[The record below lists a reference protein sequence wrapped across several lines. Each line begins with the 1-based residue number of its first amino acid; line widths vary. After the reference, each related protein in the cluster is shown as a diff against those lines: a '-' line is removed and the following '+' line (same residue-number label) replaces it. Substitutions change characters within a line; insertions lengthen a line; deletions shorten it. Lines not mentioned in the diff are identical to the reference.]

1 MENTSTVTLLAGGS
15 LLLGL
20 IAAALFI
27 YFMLSQRRKRS
38 EKKPPSV
45 TETKQSAPAPPP
57 EPTSVPAASARE
69 PQKTHKLHSLFV
81 IFANPSP
88 ETTQQLTDWLRQV
101 EAIYDPV
108 TKVYHVPGKQPSNP
122 VTIANAFLP
131 GEMPDLYRDANHEVK
146 GISLLVKPPLHKRR
160 NQQMIVFVDIAKQA
174 AEIFQGELLD
184 GDREP
189 ATEAT
194 YQRIIG

>member
-1 MENTSTVTLLAGGS
+1 MENTSMVTLLAGGS
-15 LLLGL
+15 LILGL
-20 IAAALFI
+20 VAAALFL

-38 EKKPPSV
+38 QTEFIAS
-45 TETKQSAPAPPP
+45 TETKQATTAPP
-57 EPTSVPAASARE
+57 EPAQVPPVSAKE
-69 PQKTHKLHSLFV
+69 PQKTHKQHSLFV

-131 GEMPDLYRDANHEVK
+131 GEMPDLYRDSNHEVK

>member
-15 LLLGL
+15 LILGL
-20 IAAALFI
+20 IAAGLFF

-38 EKKPPSV
+38 KK
-45 TETKQSAPAPPP
+45 ESAPVEQPAANATLEPAPKAPPAAKD
-57 EPTSVPAASARE
+57 EPKTSFK
-69 PQKTHKLHSLFV
+69 QHSLFV
-81 IFANPSP
+81 VFDNPSP
-88 ETTQQLTDWLRQV
+88 DTTQQLTDWLRQV
-101 EAIYDPV
+101 EAKYDPL

-131 GEMPDLYRDANHEVK
+131 GEMPDLFRDSNHEVK

-160 NQQMIVFVDIAKQA
+160 NQQMIVFVDLAKQA
-174 AEIFQGELLD
+174 AEIFQGQLLD
-184 GDREP
+184 ADRNP
-189 ATEAT
+189 ATDNT

>member
-1 MENTSTVTLLAGGS
+1 MENTSMVTLLAGGS
-15 LLLGL
+15 LILGL
-20 IAAALFI
+20 VAAVLFL

-38 EKKPPSV
+38 QKELPSS
-45 TETKQSAPAPPP
+45 TETTQSTTTSPPQPAQEPPVAAQESKTTFKQ
-57 EPTSVPAASARE
+57 
-69 PQKTHKLHSLFV
+69 HSLFV
-81 IFANPSP
+81 VFANPSP
-88 ETTQQLTDWLRQV
+88 ETTQQLTDWLRQI
-101 EAIYDPV
+101 EAKYDPL

-131 GEMPDLYRDANHEVK
+131 GEMPDLYRDSNHEVK

-184 GDREP
+184 ADREP

>member
-15 LLLGL
+15 LILGL
-20 IAAALFI
+20 IAAGLFF

-38 EKKPPSV
+38 KKESMHIEHPPANA
-45 TETKQSAPAPPP
+45 TLEPAAP
-57 EPTSVPAASARE
+57 EPPVTNEEPKTSFK
-69 PQKTHKLHSLFV
+69 QHSLFV
-81 IFANPSP
+81 VFDNPSP

-101 EAIYDPV
+101 EAKYDPL

-131 GEMPDLYRDANHEVK
+131 GEMPDLFRDSNHEVK
-146 GISLLVKPPLHKRR
+146 GISLLVKPPLRKRR
-160 NQQMIVFVDIAKQA
+160 NQQMIVFVDLAKQA
-174 AEIFQGELLD
+174 AEIFQGKLLD
-184 GDREP
+184 ADREP
-189 ATEAT
+189 ATEVT

>member
-1 MENTSTVTLLAGGS
+1 MENTLMVTLLAGGS

-27 YFMLSQRRKRS
+27 YFLLSQRRKRS
-38 EKKPPSV
+38 EKKPPSM
-45 TETKQSAPAPPP
+45 TETKQAAPAP
-57 EPTSVPAASARE
+57 ESTSVPPASARE
-69 PQKTHKLHSLFV
+69 PQKTHKQHSLFV

-101 EAIYDPV
+101 EAIYDPI

-131 GEMPDLYRDANHEVK
+131 GEMPDLYRDANHEIK

-160 NQQMIVFVDIAKQA
+160 NQQMIVFVDLAKQA
-174 AEIFQGELLD
+174 TEIFQGKLLD
-184 GDREP
+184 AEREP
-189 ATEAT
+189 ATDAT
-194 YQRIIG
+194 YQHIIG

>member
-1 MENTSTVTLLAGGS
+1 MENISMVTLVAGGS

-20 IAAALFI
+20 IAAALFF

-38 EKKPPSV
+38 EKETVSAEPKQAVPAPSPQPTSEPPISS
-45 TETKQSAPAPPP
+45 SAP
-57 EPTSVPAASARE
+57 E
-69 PQKTHKLHSLFV
+69 KTHKQHSLFV
-81 IFANPSP
+81 VFDTPSLA
-88 ETTQQLTDWLRQV
+88 TTQQLTDWLRQV
-101 EAIYDPV
+101 EAVYDPL

-131 GEMPDLYRDANHEVK
+131 GEMPDLYRDSNHEVK

-160 NQQMIVFVDIAKQA
+160 NQQMIVFVDLAKQV
-174 AEIFQGELLD
+174 AEIFQGKLLD
-184 GDREP
+184 AERKP
-189 ATEAT
+189 ATDAT